1 MRREFA
7 AGVRVVRT
15 RWTSGTTGL
24 MKRLCCRA
32 NAGES
37 ICYPARMNSA
47 ASTRLVAA
55 LMLAVLA
62 GCTVP
67 VYEPPP
73 PPPPR
78 PAPAPVPP
86 PGKVPAPVPPPA
98 PPPPVEEPAPPPP
111 PPPSASATAALL
123 AQSRT
128 QAAAGNF
135 PLATAT
141 LERALRIDP
150 RDGRLWLELGR
161 LKLRQG
167 DHAQARSMGQRALA
181 LAGAD
186 QALQAES
193 EKLIA
198 AAHP

>member
-1 MRREFA
+1 MN
-7 AGVRVVRT
+7 
-15 RWTSGTTGL
+15 WTASQ
-24 MKRLCCRA
+24 RL
-32 NAGES
+32 
-37 ICYPARMNSA
+37 SA
-47 ASTRLVAA
+47 LLIIA
-55 LMLAVLA
+55 LLG

-67 VYEPPP
+67 VYEPAPSPP
-73 PPPPR
+73 PPQ
-78 PAPAPVPP
+78 PAPAPPP
-86 PGKVPAPVPPPA
+86 RETPVPVPVPT
-98 PPPPVEEPAPPPP
+98 PPPPVVEPAPPPP
-111 PPPSASATAALL
+111 PPPSATATAALL
-123 AQSRT
+123 AQSRA

-167 DHAQARSMGQRALA
+167 DRAQARSMGQRALT

-186 QALQAES
+186 QALQAEC

-198 AAHP
+198 AAQP

>member
-1 MRREFA
+1 MN
-7 AGVRVVRT
+7 
-15 RWTSGTTGL
+15 WTASQ
-24 MKRLCCRA
+24 RL
-32 NAGES
+32 
-37 ICYPARMNSA
+37 SA
-47 ASTRLVAA
+47 FLIMVF
-55 LMLAVLA
+55 LG

-67 VYEPPP
+67 VYEPAPS

-78 PAPAPVPP
+78 PSPAPAPPP
-86 PGKVPAPVPPPA
+86 REVPAPVPPPA
-98 PPPPVEEPAPPPP
+98 PPPPVLEPAPPPP
-111 PPPSASATAALL
+111 PPPPSATATAALL

-167 DHAQARSMGQRALA
+167 DRTQAHSMGQRALA

-186 QALQAES
+186 QALQAEC

-198 AAHP
+198 AAQP